1 MCSLPPPCICALGVR
16 PAAAADAPA
25 ALRVAVVDE
34 PGGSALR
41 VLDQA
46 GNVPFPIAVCLIG
59 SPADAELDAR
69 LTAVGRRGAPAW
81 LIIRAPD
88 GEPDMAAWQA
98 ALHGLLDRHGSSLA
112 ILEVSVDRQPARV
125 ASFALQVAATEA
137 RANRDA
143 IRIAIGGPAM
153 ADRDRREAAISSGT
167 RPVCG
172 SAGPPG
178 RRHRCG
184 CGVAPAGR
192 SRRVDHRRRRGR
204 IGGTA
209 AGRPGGHGPER
220 ARRAGDH
227 GHVAGVARDRGDGSR
242 HSCACARAGAHHGRD
257 RQPRCRGRRARAAC
271 RRDRRD
277 PASAP
282 SSPVR
287 QPDLRDLSRL
297 PRRAGRGAAADIA
310 GAAGRRRPGQQS
322 TS

>member
-1 MCSLPPPCICALGVR
+1 MSR
-16 PAAAADAPA
+16 
-25 ALRVAVVDE
+25 R
-34 PGGSALR
+34 GSALR

-46 GNVPFPIAVCLIG
+46 GTVPFPIAVCLIG

-153 ADRDRREAAISSGT
+153 ADRDRREALYRPELGPYVDLLDLPDAGT
-167 RPVCG
+167 DEIAAWLQQVDPGASIIVG
-172 SAGPPG
+172 SAGG
-178 RRHRCG
+178 STDS
-184 CGVAPAGR
+184 PA
-192 SRRVDHRRRRGR
+192 
-204 IGGTA
+204 
-209 AGRPGGHGPER
+209 RPGDIVQSVLDALGTS
-220 ARRAGDH
+220 
-227 GHVAGVARDRGDGSR
+227 GHVAGVARDRRDRSR
-242 HSCACARAGAHHGRD
+242 HSCARARTGAHHGRD

-287 QPDLRDLSRL
+287 QPDLRDL
-297 PRRAGRGAAADIA
+297 PRRSAVSRARSRCRYRWCCRSKASRA
-310 GAAGRRRPGQQS
+310 RS

>member
-1 MCSLPPPCICALGVR
+1 
-16 PAAAADAPA
+16 
-25 ALRVAVVDE
+25 
-34 PGGSALR
+34 

-46 GNVPFPIAVCLIG
+46 GNVPFPIAVCLVG

-153 ADRDRREAAISSGT
+153 ADRARREAVYRPELGPYVDLLDLPDAGT
-167 RPVCG
+167 DAVAAWLQQVDPGASIIVS
-172 SAGPPG
+172 SAGGSTGQPSAVPG
-178 RRHRCG
+178 DM
-184 CGVAPAGR
+184 VQ
-192 SRRVDHRRRRGR
+192 SVLDKL
-204 IGGTA
+204 
-209 AGRPGGHGPER
+209 GHY
-220 ARRAGDH
+220 
-227 GHVAGVARDRGDGSR
+227 GHVAGVACGQARR
-242 HSCACARAGAHHGRD
+242 HCALARAELITARSPASM
-257 RQPRCRGRRARAAC
+257 PRPPCAVG

-277 PASAP
+277 PASAS

-287 QPDLRDLSRL
+287 QPDLRHLPRL
-297 PRRAGRGAAADIA
+297 PR
-310 GAAGRRRPGQQS
+310 
-322 TS
+322 